1 MLVASGIGITP
12 FFSVMATRVADEQSF
27 ESDKDVYNAL
37 FKENLVRT
45 RGSSITTVEALKLH
59 TNWNSVE
66 DYDVQPIRVV
76 WSIRDVTELLFYLDY
91 VYELVKHQNVLHRP
105 AIEVDV
111 YLTGIGKKTDIAYLI
126 SQTLFMLT
134 LASKTSKYM
143 RIHFGRP
150 HLEAIITTNDPD
162 SVYYCGGKQL
172 KESLNDL
179 CIERKIPFHPED
191 FDSGT
196 HVLND
201 ITQFIAKAT
210 GTSSR
215 QKQARRRRNI
225 KLSRLSLVSIRTN
238 KSGPSVFTSDS
249 GVGGHGD
256 M

>member
-27 ESDKDVYNAL
+27 ESDKDVYASL

-45 RGSSITTVEALKLH
+45 GGSITTVKALK
-59 TNWNSVE
+59 TPNWNPVAQ
-66 DYDVQPIRVV
+66 YDVQPIRVV
-76 WSIRDVTELLFYLDY
+76 WSIRDVTELMFYLDY

-111 YLTGIGKKTDIAYLI
+111 YLTGIGKKTDIAYMI
-126 SQTLFMLT
+126 SQTLFLLT

-150 HLEAIITTNDPD
+150 DLEAIMTANDPD
-162 SVYYCGGKQL
+162 SVYYCGGKVL

-201 ITQFIAKAT
+201 ITQFFAKAT
-210 GTSSR
+210 GTTSR
-215 QKQARRRRNI
+215 QKQARVIQRRKSM
-225 KLSRLSLVSIRTN
+225 KLPAAGKN
-238 KSGPSVFTSDS
+238 K
-249 GVGGHGD
+249 
-256 M
+256 